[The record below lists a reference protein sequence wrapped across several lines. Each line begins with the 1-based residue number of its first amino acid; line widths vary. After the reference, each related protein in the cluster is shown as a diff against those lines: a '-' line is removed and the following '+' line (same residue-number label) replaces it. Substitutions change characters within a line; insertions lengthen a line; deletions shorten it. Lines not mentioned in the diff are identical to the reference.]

1 VNDRPSRLAG
11 DPLLERISMKSLVPL
26 LVLLVLAGC
35 QSPPRTA
42 LSPQEQQARDAEHD
56 AVRQE
61 RAQQE
66 LWEWDRGQ
74 P

>member
-1 VNDRPSRLAG
+1 MK
-11 DPLLERISMKSLVPL
+11 PLLSL

-42 LSPQEQQARDAEHD
+42 LSVQEQLARDDEHS
-56 AVRQE
+56 AIRAE

-66 LWEWDRGQ
+66 YWENERGMR
-74 P
+74 

>member
-1 VNDRPSRLAG
+1 
-11 DPLLERISMKSLVPL
+11 MKSLVPL

>member
-1 VNDRPSRLAG
+1 MK
-11 DPLLERISMKSLVPL
+11 PLLPLLAL
-26 LVLLVLAGC
+26 LVLGGC
-35 QSPPRTA
+35 QTQPQTA
-42 LSPQEQQARDAEHD
+42 LTPQQQQARDAEHD

-66 LWEWDRGQ
+66 YWEWERGQ

>member
-1 VNDRPSRLAG
+1 MKVFF
-11 DPLLERISMKSLVPL
+11 PLLA
-26 LVLLVLAGC
+26 LLVLAGC
-35 QSPPRTA
+35 QMPPPA
-42 LSPQEQQARDAEHD
+42 PISQQEQARRDADHD

-66 LWEWDRGQ
+66 YWENERGE